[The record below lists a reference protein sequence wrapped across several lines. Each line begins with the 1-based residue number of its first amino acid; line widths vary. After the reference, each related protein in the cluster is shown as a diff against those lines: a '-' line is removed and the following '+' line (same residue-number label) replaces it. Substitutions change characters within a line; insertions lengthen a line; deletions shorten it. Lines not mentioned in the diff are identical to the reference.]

1 MDDLDN
7 KIISSFL
14 SSLLAEDCL
23 VSSLGGLL
31 VFRAFRVSSQSE
43 CFNTCCQETLAA
55 AAAAAAVGLW
65 RSDRCKNIQEEEK
78 TCWTEQDEDVLSSLL
93 LHCFG

>member
-1 MDDLDN
+1 MDDLDY

-14 SSLLAEDCL
+14 SALLAEDCL

-43 CFNTCCQETLAA
+43 CFNTCCQETS
-55 AAAAAAVGLW
+55 AAAAAVGLW
-65 RSDRCKNIQEEEK
+65 RSDRCKNIQEEEN
-78 TCWTEQDEDVLSSLL
+78 LL
-93 LHCFG
+93 DRTR